1 MKINPKVYKINK
13 SHRLL
18 NDFSS
23 TKDICKSIV
32 RRSKIKLDPNFI
44 LKETDYSINF
54 DEDNKLWFFLYTF
67 KTPEIDSEWINF
79 FPLNFARGA
88 DFNQQKFS
96 LILFIEF
103 QNQLY
108 CIIGGNA
115 FGMIQPF
122 IEEHFGINIYSRIL
136 DPENDE
142 LLTIRTR
149 KITGKIAASSNF
161 YKSNFKLIDHIKFGT
176 IPTDISLKLSS
187 VGNDYFSFLKKNN
200 EDSVQIQVSNSLK
213 FRKIIEFNDLIE
225 IIKEVKF
232 IEELEKKNYLT
243 TYEKIDN
250 LNFIETTLKEHL
262 VKRIF
267 QDINNTLRST
277 INPINKFYFEFCHPA
292 KLEKFYEADYFKL
305 IELGEDKKQ
314 KEFKQI
320 IDRNRIY
327 YEVIFRAIDKFGTQ
341 VSFDEFKFFLYGVR
355 IRSYK
360 NGNKH
365 NLTSGM
371 FLHHFN
377 TEFEIEKKPL
387 FLLDNNWYYL
397 QDSFLNDLN
406 INCERILKN
415 RKVNSTVL
423 HKKWNLSIQNTEKKY
438 NLLYKDL
445 KNYLVFDTITISGIE
460 LCDIIKYDEKNIY
473 LIHVKRGFDSS
484 MRELYNQ
491 VTLSARR
498 LEESKSSK
506 EKDYLKKSYQSLVK
520 KKQNN
525 NINSFDDFI
534 KLFDKNIKYVMAF
547 SNNRSNQL
555 IEDNISKVKS
565 SIAKFSIIQTSSEMR
580 SDSYELL
587 FAQIEHY

>member
-13 SHRLL
+13 SQRLL
-18 NDFSS
+18 INYSS
-23 TKDICKSIV
+23 TEDICKAIIKM
-32 RRSKIKLDPNFI
+32 SKIKLDPKFE
-44 LKETDYSINF
+44 LKDSDYRINI

-79 FPLNFARGA
+79 FPLNFTKGA
-88 DFNQQKFS
+88 DFNQQKVS
-96 LILFIEF
+96 LIFFIEY

-115 FGMIQPF
+115 FRMIQPY
-122 IEEHFGINIYSRIL
+122 IEENFGINIYSRIL
-136 DPENDE
+136 DPEKDE

-149 KITGKIAASSNF
+149 NITGKIAASSNF

-176 IPTDISLKLSS
+176 IPTDISLKLSNND
-187 VGNDYFSFLKKNN
+187 NDYFSFLKKDVFDN
-200 EDSVQIQVSNSLK
+200 VQIHVSNSLK
-213 FRKIIEFNDLIE
+213 FRKVIEFKDLIE
-225 IIKEVKF
+225 IIKEIKY

-250 LNFIETTLKEHL
+250 QNLIENTLKEHL

-267 QDINNTLRST
+267 EDINDTLRST
-277 INPINKFYFEFCHPA
+277 IRPVNKFYFEFCHPT
-292 KLEKFYEADYFKL
+292 KLENFYEADYFQL
-305 IELGEDKKQ
+305 IELDDDKKQ
-314 KEFKQI
+314 KVFKQI

-327 YEVIFRAIDKFGTQ
+327 YEVIFKAVDKFGTQ
-341 VSFDEFKFFLYGVR
+341 ITYDEFKFFLFGVR

-360 NGNKH
+360 NGNKQ

-371 FLHHFN
+371 FLQHFN
-377 TEFEIEKKPL
+377 TEFEIDKNPI

-397 QDSFLNDLN
+397 QDSFLIDLN
-406 INCERILKN
+406 RNCERILKN
-415 RKVNSTVL
+415 YKASGNLL

-473 LIHVKRGFDSS
+473 IIHVKRGFDSS

-491 VTLSARR
+491 VILSARR

-506 EKDYLKKSYQSLVK
+506 EKDYLKKCYKSLVL

-525 NINSFDDFI
+525 NINTFEDFMS
-534 KLFDKNIKYVMAF
+534 LFDRNIKYVMAF
-547 SNNRSNQL
+547 SNEKSNQP
-555 IEDNISKVKS
+555 IEENIAKVKS

-580 SDSYELL
+580 SDYYELL
-587 FAQIEHY
+587 FTQIEH

>member
-18 NDFSS
+18 SNHNFTEDV
-23 TKDICKSIV
+23 CKAIIKI
-32 RRSKIKLDPNFI
+32 SKLKLDPKFE
-44 LKETDYSINF
+44 LKESDYRINID
-54 DEDNKLWFFLYTF
+54 DENDLWFFLYSF

-79 FPLNFARGA
+79 FPANFTEGR
-88 DFNQQKFS
+88 DFNQQKVS
-96 LILFIEF
+96 LIFFIEY
-103 QNQLY
+103 QDQLY

-115 FGMIQPF
+115 FRIIQPY
-122 IEEHFGINIYSRIL
+122 IEENFGINIYSRIL

-149 KITGKIAASSNF
+149 NITGKIAASSNF

-176 IPTDISLKLSS
+176 IPTEISLKLSNI
-187 VGNDYFSFLKKNN
+187 GNDYFNFLKKETGDN
-200 EDSVQIQVSNSLK
+200 VQIHVSNSLK
-213 FRKIIEFNDLIE
+213 FRKVIEFEDLVE
-225 IIKEVKF
+225 IVKEIKY
-232 IEELEKKNYLT
+232 IEELEKKDYLT
-243 TYEKIDN
+243 TYEKIENQSLIDN
-250 LNFIETTLKEHL
+250 TLKEHF

-267 QDINNTLRST
+267 HDIDNTLRLT
-277 INPINKFYFEFCHPA
+277 LKPINKFHFEFCHPT
-292 KLEKFYEADYFKL
+292 KLEKFYEADYFQL
-305 IELGEDKKQ
+305 IELDEEKKY
-314 KEFKQI
+314 KIFKQI
-320 IDRNRIY
+320 NDRNRIY
-327 YEVIFRAIDKFGTQ
+327 YEVIFRAIDKFGRQITYDQ
-341 VSFDEFKFFLYGVR
+341 FKFYLFGVR

-360 NGNKH
+360 NGNKQ

-377 TEFEIEKKPL
+377 TEFEIDKRPL

-406 INCERILKN
+406 RNCERILKN
-415 RKVNSTVL
+415 YKAPNTIL
-423 HKKWNLSIQNTEKKY
+423 HKKWELTVQNTEKKY

-460 LCDIIKYDEKNIY
+460 LCDVIKYDEKNIY

-491 VTLSARR
+491 IILSARR
-498 LEESKSSK
+498 LEESRSSK
-506 EKDYLKKSYQSLVK
+506 EKDYLKRCFKSLVK

-525 NINSFDDFI
+525 HINSFEDFI

-547 SNNRSNQL
+547 SNNNSNEP
-555 IEDNISKVKS
+555 IESNIIKVKS

-580 SDSYELL
+580 SDYFELL
-587 FAQIEHY
+587 FAQIEH